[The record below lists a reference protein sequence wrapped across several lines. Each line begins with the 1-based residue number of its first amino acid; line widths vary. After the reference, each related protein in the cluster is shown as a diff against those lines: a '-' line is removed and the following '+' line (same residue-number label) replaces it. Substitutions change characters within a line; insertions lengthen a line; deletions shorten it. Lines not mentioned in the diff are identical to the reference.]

1 MEGVMTMTTSTSQM
15 LVPPVAPSPGSK
27 PLKSR
32 YLLVVLLPLVA
43 LFTVVAWG
51 FTSSWAASDMSQA
64 WDRADVPGQ
73 LVLDLHPGTWYIY
86 QEATLSAPTFRVL
99 GPGGTPVAVDP
110 ASGGDYSSSGS
121 GGSLAAR
128 FEVPPGVTAGGR
140 YTIVADSADVQGE
153 FAVTDVDMAGRQR
166 VEQIAQWIL
175 LAVNVG
181 AAIAIAVVPVVRS
194 RRLGK

>member
-1 MEGVMTMTTSTSQM
+1 MTMTTPMRET
-15 LVPPVAPSPGSK
+15 LVPPATLSPGSK
-27 PLKSR
+27 PPKSR

-73 LVLDLHPGTWYIY
+73 LVLELHPGTWYIY

-99 GPGGTPVAVDP
+99 GPGGTPVVVEP
-110 ASGGDYSSSGS
+110 ASGGDYTNGGS

-128 FEVPPGVTAGGR
+128 FEVPPGVTTGGQ
-140 YTIVADSADVQGE
+140 YTIVADSRDVQGE
-153 FAVTDVDMAGRQR
+153 FAVTDVDVAGRQR

-181 AAIAIAVVPVVRS
+181 AAIAIAVVPIVRS
-194 RRLGK
+194 RRLAK